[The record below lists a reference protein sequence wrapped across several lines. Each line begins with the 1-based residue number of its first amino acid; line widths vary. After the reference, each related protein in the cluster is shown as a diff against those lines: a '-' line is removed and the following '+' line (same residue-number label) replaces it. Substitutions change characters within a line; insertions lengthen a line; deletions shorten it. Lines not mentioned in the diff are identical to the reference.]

1 MRIYG
6 KVFGA
11 IIGWLLLRHPIGAVI
26 GLALGHVLDAG
37 WLAGATG
44 SKRSDEATGGKQNP
58 ALSEAYEILG
68 LQPTASDE
76 EIERAYRRLISDYHP
91 DKVAGSAEEIK
102 ALAEQRS
109 RAINQAYERLL
120 KRSR

>member
-26 GLALGHVLDAG
+26 GVALGHVLDAG
-37 WLAGATG
+37 WLTGAAG
-44 SKRSDEATGGKQNP
+44 SKRSSDAQGEDKNP
-58 ALSEAYEILG
+58 ALSEAYKVLG
-68 LQPTASDE
+68 LQPSATDE
-76 EIERAYRRLISDYHP
+76 EIERAYRRMISDYHP

-109 RAINQAYERLL
+109 RAINQAYERLQ